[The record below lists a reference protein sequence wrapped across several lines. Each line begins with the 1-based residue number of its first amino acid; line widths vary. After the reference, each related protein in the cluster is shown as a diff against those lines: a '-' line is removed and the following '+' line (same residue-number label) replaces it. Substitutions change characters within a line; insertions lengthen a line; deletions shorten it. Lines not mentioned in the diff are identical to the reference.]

1 MSGHNK
7 WSSIKHKKG
16 AADAKRGKVFTKII
30 KEIIVAA
37 RAGGGDP
44 EMNPRLRTAVATA
57 KAANM
62 PKDNIERG
70 IKKGTGDLDGVNYE
84 EYSYEGYGPGGA
96 AIMLDIM
103 TDNKNR
109 TAADIRHIFSKGNG
123 NLGENGCVAWIFE
136 TKGVIICERD
146 KVDAEALFELALEAG
161 AEDVIDE
168 EGEEVIEIYTASESF
183 EDVRQELESAGV
195 EMASA
200 AVDKIPSN
208 TVSLEGKY
216 AEQMLRLM
224 DNLED
229 CDDVQK
235 VYSNF
240 DIDEALLEKLQ
251 G

>member
-168 EGEEVIEIYTASESF
+168 EGEEIIEIYTASESF
-183 EDVRQELESAGV
+183 EDVRQELERAGV

-208 TVSLEGKY
+208 TVNLEGKY

>member
-16 AADAKRGKVFTKII
+16 AADAKRGKIFTKII

-44 EMNPRLRTAVATA
+44 EMNPRLRTAVAAA

-96 AIMLDIM
+96 AVMLDIL

-109 TAADIRHIFSKGNG
+109 TAADIRHIFNKGNG
-123 NLGENGCVAWIFE
+123 NLGENGCVSWIFE
-136 TKGVIICERD
+136 TKGLIICERE

-161 AEDVIDE
+161 ADDVIDE
-168 EGEEVIEIYTASESF
+168 EGEEIIEIYTAPDSF
-183 EDVRQELESAGV
+183 EDVRLALENAGV

-208 TVSLEGKY
+208 TVELGRKH

-240 DIDEALLEKLQ
+240 DIDEALLEELQ

>member
-37 RAGGGDP
+37 RSGGADP
-44 EMNPRLRTAVATA
+44 DMNPRLRTAIATA
-57 KAANM
+57 KSANM

-70 IKKGTGDLDGVNYE
+70 IKKGSGDLDGVNYE
-84 EYSYEGYGPGGA
+84 EFTYEGYGPGGA
-96 AIMLDIM
+96 AILLDIL

-109 TAADIRHIFSKGNG
+109 AAADVRYIFNKGNG

-146 KVDAEALFELALEAG
+146 KVDAENLFELALEAG
-161 AEDVIDE
+161 ADDVIDE
-168 EGEEVIEIYTASESF
+168 PGTEIIEIYTAPEAF
-183 EDVRQELESAGV
+183 EEIRLVLENAGV
-195 EMASA
+195 EMVSA
-200 AVDKIPSN
+200 EVDKVPSN
-208 TVSLEGKY
+208 TVELEGKH
-216 AEQMLRLM
+216 ADQMLRLM

-229 CDDVQK
+229 CDDIQK

-240 DIDEALLEKLQ
+240 DIDDALLEELQ

>member
-44 EMNPRLRTAVATA
+44 EMNPRLRTAVAAA

-96 AIMLDIM
+96 AVMLDIL

-109 TAADIRHIFSKGNG
+109 TAADIRHIFAKGNG

-136 TKGVIICERD
+136 TKGLIICERD

-161 AEDVIDE
+161 ADDVVDE
-168 EGEEVIEIYTASESF
+168 EGEDVIEIYTAPESF
-183 EDVRQELESAGV
+183 EDVRQALENAGV

-208 TVSLEGKY
+208 TVELSGKH

-240 DIDEALLEKLQ
+240 DIDDALLEELQ
-251 G
+251 S

>member
-16 AADAKRGKVFTKII
+16 AADAKRGKIFTKII

-44 EMNPRLRTAVATA
+44 EMNPRLRTAVAAA

-70 IKKGTGDLDGVNYE
+70 IKKGTGDLDGVSYE
-84 EYSYEGYGPGGA
+84 EYSYEGYGPGGT

-136 TKGVIICERD
+136 TKGVIICERA

-168 EGEEVIEIYTASESF
+168 AGEEIIEIYTAPESF
-183 EDVRQELESAGV
+183 EDVRQELERAGV

-208 TVSLEGKY
+208 TVDLKDKH

>member
-44 EMNPRLRTAVATA
+44 EMNPRLRTAVAAA

-96 AIMLDIM
+96 AVMLDIL

-109 TAADIRHIFSKGNG
+109 TAADIRHIFHKGNG
-123 NLGENGCVAWIFE
+123 NLGENGCVSWIFE
-136 TKGVIICERD
+136 TKGLIICERE

-161 AEDVIDE
+161 ADDVIDE
-168 EGEEVIEIYTASESF
+168 EGEEIIEIYTAPEAF
-183 EDVRQELESAGV
+183 EDVRQALENAGV

-208 TVSLEGKY
+208 TVELARKH

-240 DIDEALLEKLQ
+240 DIDEALLEELQ

>member
-44 EMNPRLRTAVATA
+44 EMNPRLRTAVAAA

-96 AIMLDIM
+96 AVMLDIL

-109 TAADIRHIFSKGNG
+109 TAADIRHIFNKGNG
-123 NLGENGCVAWIFE
+123 NLGENGCVSWIFE
-136 TKGVIICERD
+136 TKGLIICERE

-161 AEDVIDE
+161 ADDVIDE
-168 EGEEVIEIYTASESF
+168 EGEEVIEIYTSPEAF
-183 EDVRQELESAGV
+183 EDVRQILENSGV

-208 TVSLEGKY
+208 TVELTRKH

-240 DIDEALLEKLQ
+240 DIDEALLEELQ